1 MCRLNP
7 MRIRC
12 KKKKTDLDILIQTTP
27 HFNVKSKRGDKKLRT
42 SKFRKS
48 DETMIWRTPYNSFR
62 CKQ

>member
-12 KKKKTDLDILIQTTP
+12 KKKKKPDLDILIQTTP

-48 DETMIWRTPYNSFR
+48 DETMI
-62 CKQ
+62 